1 MDTLDC
7 PPPPALPPRRP
18 PWPPNNLSPTALRN
32 LGSSTFSTNQVQQ
45 QLQVHELPPPP
56 PPPPLTPPN
65 YPAPPRPPSRNG
77 GDEARVTRAGGSGR
91 GTHCCTL
98 ANGTP
103 SPRTLPPRAGW
114 AVRTTNTVHS
124 SPLLRSTS
132 AAAAAAA
139 ALSTPEAAAQWG
151 SERAP
156 CSSLSSTKSPIAS
169 STSVASPKNAHL
181 STDDRQQQHDNQ
193 LHHHLQHSL
202 LTNRSVA
209 VGSTRS
215 YRTDSLDSRGGSVPM
230 SRIAASPPSRPPS
243 SASSVSISSN
253 NLARVHGH
261 DHNRPLPPPR
271 LPDTTGTSNFVP
283 LTAPLAPLPPQSS
296 SNSFRTNS
304 RTPVTTSNRVQNGDM
319 SISGA
324 DLGSVNGTTRNRS
337 PNEPPRSPVGEVTLT
352 VPRPDGDRI
361 VNEYVETPFRPI
373 LLQQDRVSADGI
385 TKCPKTERKLQQQQ
399 KAAHHHN
406 RHYRTPNRRQSH
418 LLQSSPP
425 VGNAIT
431 KQPVSFTKEPSNAL
445 GGPGSPNSRGMDPA
459 GLSIMCD
466 FCGRCRCESCREP
479 PPLPSRWLCDNSC
492 FCSAETALDY
502 ASCLCCV
509 KGLFY
514 HCADSGSGVES
525 ESGNCADEPCSCTG
539 SRKTARWACLG
550 ALTLVLPCLLCY
562 WPFKGCVAVCEA
574 CYARHK
580 AQGCRCDPTNL
591 GRHHPGIGVLRDSRD
606 PEKRLLDPVTP
617 EL

>member
-1 MDTLDC
+1 MRKEDRGSQSECGSVDTLDC

-18 PWPPNNLSPTALRN
+18 PWPPNNLSPSTLRI
-32 LGSSTFSTNQVQQ
+32 LGSSTSSSSVHQVQQ
-45 QLQVHELPPPP
+45 HLQVHELPSPP

-77 GDEARVTRAGGSGR
+77 GDEARVARAGGSGR
-91 GTHCCTL
+91 GAPCCTL

-114 AVRTTNTVHS
+114 AVRTTNPSHTTPFLPAAAS
-124 SPLLRSTS
+124 SSTTTS
-132 AAAAAAA
+132 ASAA
-139 ALSTPEAAAQWG
+139 EAATQWG
-151 SERAP
+151 SERAL
-156 CSSLSSTKSPIAS
+156 CSPLSSKRLPIPSPTTARS
-169 STSVASPKNAHL
+169 DTSATNANV
-181 STDDRQQQHDNQ
+181 RQHNDN
-193 LHHHLQHSL
+193 SL
-202 LTNRSVA
+202 LTKRTLASP
-209 VGSTRS
+209 GTTTRS
-215 YRTDSLDSRGGSVPM
+215 YRTDCTVPM
-230 SRIAASPPSRPPS
+230 SRTAASPPSRPPS
-243 SASSVSISSN
+243 SASTNSS
-253 NLARVHGH
+253 LARVHGH
-261 DHNRPLPPPR
+261 DHTRPLPPPR
-271 LPDTTGTSNFVP
+271 LPDTTALPNFTP
-283 LTAPLAPLPPQSS
+283 LTIPLAPLSS
-296 SNSFRTNS
+296 SNSFRS
-304 RTPVTTSNRVQNGDM
+304 RTPVTSVTTSSSRVPNGDATIDTGT
-319 SISGA
+319 S
-324 DLGSVNGTTRNRS
+324 TTRNRS
-337 PNEPPRSPVGEVTLT
+337 SNESPRSAVGEVTLT

-361 VNEYVETPFRPI
+361 ANEYVETPFRPI
-373 LLQQDRVSADGI
+373 LLQTQGRTLADAQ
-385 TKCPKTERKLQQQQ
+385 KCPKTERRLQQQQQ
-399 KAAHHHN
+399 KAAQYHN
-406 RHYRTPNRRQSH
+406 SQRHRRQNH
-418 LLQSSPP
+418 LLQSAAP
-425 VGNAIT
+425 VGNNAIT
-431 KQPVSFTKEPSNAL
+431 KQPVSFTKEPANAL
-445 GGPGSPNSRGMDPA
+445 GSPNSRSTDST

-492 FCSAETALDY
+492 FCSAETVLDY

-525 ESGNCADEPCSCTG
+525 ENGNCADEPCSCTG

-580 AQGCRCDPTNL
+580 AQGCRCEPTTL
-591 GRHHPGIGVLRDSRD
+591 GRHHPGVGVLRDSRD